1 MQTANGVENTPFLD
15 PNKEA
20 QPVPALE
27 AMDANADKPAIS
39 ELLAAADGFN
49 AAFNTALYEL
59 EASRKLLRERAA
71 RIGELDESIAAIN
84 TALREQIEESHR
96 EEEAHAAEA
105 QALNQT
111 IHDLETEREQLR
123 QQLAEQHSALKAERE
138 KMAVLRAELETRTN
152 ELTEHSARVEALNAE
167 LASLTEAGQ
176 QRETGHREETE
187 RLHAELQS
195 VAEELRDSQTQIE
208 QKNGELEAREGELTA
223 LKERTS
229 ELEDALDAQAL
240 LFREEAESHAKT
252 CQELNEN
259 INQVTGEYE
268 SLKVIHDELAAHV
281 EKLENLNRALHDSS
295 NSETEVHRKVIA
307 EKDSA
312 ISTLKTRLEDA
323 TRARKHPEAGA
334 DAVQTMTAAQQELER
349 RLPESEEQTR
359 ILAERAASAD
369 RLEAQVDQLQ
379 RELQAQRESGGAAAT
394 PSPASE
400 WSLDPVPAQPNSD
413 RARFIARINEVL
425 ALPDEEKARHTL
437 LYILLD
443 NFMHVR
449 DEIGVLQSARVIDET
464 FAIIQTSCG
473 ANDVVSRFGDCTCA
487 VLCKD
492 AGTDESQAKAEQI
505 RSSIEQHI
513 FEVDGRSLLS
523 STSIGICALRG
534 NDTNAE
540 EVILRVDLACETAR
554 LAGGNRVVM
563 NSGVSDEL
571 QLPLS
576 NGRSADIVDRILAEN
591 RVKIYYQPI
600 SNLKENSVN
609 CFEVLTRVVNENNN
623 VILPA
628 EFFAMAASLDKAVE
642 VDRHVVEC
650 VLWKL
655 ADKPNPDIKL
665 FIKLTR
671 QSVSSHDLPMWI
683 ANKLDEYR
691 INPGQLVFE
700 VPEQAV
706 ENDLKNLSLLSRELN
721 KIGCRIAIE
730 HYRMETQ
737 PQHLHHIHPE
747 YLKIDR
753 GLVQNITKK
762 GPCLAKVNEIL
773 DLAKLNNLKTIAAG
787 VETPACLA
795 ILWELGITL
804 AQGYLISEPGSNA
817 DFEVFDGDS
826 GNDNE
831 VENQGKAVFTI
842 S

>member
-534 NDTNAE
+534 NETNAE

-671 QSVSSHDLPMWI
+671 QSVSSHDLPVWI

>member
-1 MQTANGVENTPFLD
+1 MLTANGVENTPFLD

-534 NDTNAE
+534 NETNAE

-671 QSVSSHDLPMWI
+671 QSVSSHDLPVWI